1 MKKISILLAVL
12 TMLTT
17 SVTFTSCS
25 DDDKVSTT
33 ISDKELSVSVAGWT
47 NMVFVYKP
55 EGMLSSNDT
64 LIYTKTENTMSIK
77 LISDQFGVAQI
88 DNVSFTEA
96 DGVITFATAEGTMN
110 MGMPGSAKK
119 DYLCQLTS
127 GSVNTNTKE
136 MTFVFTLPSVM
147 QGTVIT
153 FKNGTAPVAKAFA
166 SATKLGGH
174 TSAKFQY
181 IPNPMVNGYD
191 TVTVTPISDNTVSVN
206 YKSNT
211 WGEVTF
217 DNVPLTIDNDNYL
230 YTSTD
235 GIASTI
241 SLTYHGNPGTYDAT
255 LKSVSISKDLKT
267 YTFLINADIMSGG
280 TTITFEEGAEI

>member
-1 MKKISILLAVL
+1 MKKCSILLAVL

-33 ISDKELSVSVAGWT
+33 ISDKEISVSVAGWT
-47 NMVFVYKP
+47 EMVFGYVP
-55 EGMLSSNDT
+55 EGMLSLNDT

-77 LISDQFGVAQI
+77 LISDQFGVARF

-96 DGVITFATAEGTMN
+96 DGVITFATTEGTMN

-119 DYLCQLTS
+119 DYDCQLTS
-127 GSVNTNTKE
+127 GSVNTNTNEIK
-136 MTFVFTLPSVM
+136 FVFTTPVM
-147 QGTVIT
+147 EGTVLT
-153 FKNGTAPVAKAFA
+153 FSNGTALVAQTFA

-191 TVTVTPISDNTVSVN
+191 TVTVTQISANEVSVN

-241 SLTYHGNPGTYDAT
+241 SLTYHGNPGTHDAT

>member
-1 MKKISILLAVL
+1 MKKIFILLAVL
-12 TMLTT
+12 TLITA
-17 SVTFTSCS
+17 SVTSCS
-25 DDDKVSTT
+25 DDDKASVSVT
-33 ISDKELSVSVAGWT
+33 DNELSVSVAGWT
-47 NMVFVYKP
+47 NMVFFYKP
-55 EGMLSSNDT
+55 EGMLSLNDT

-77 LISDQFGVAQI
+77 LISDQFGVAQF

-96 DGVITFATAEGTMN
+96 DGIITFATAEGTMN
-110 MGMPGSAKK
+110 MGMPGSVKK
-119 DYLCQLTS
+119 DYPCQLTS
-127 GSVNTNTKE
+127 GSVNTNTNE

-147 QGTVIT
+147 QGTDIT

-166 SATKLGGH
+166 TATKLGGH

-191 TVTVTPISDNTVSVN
+191 TVTVTLTSENAVKVN

-230 YTSTD
+230 YDSTD
-235 GIASTI
+235 GIASKI
-241 SLTYHGNPGTYDAT
+241 SLTYHGTSGTYDAT

-267 YTFLINADIMSGG
+267 YSFLISADIMSGG
-280 TTITFEEGAEI
+280 TTITFEQGAEI

>member
-47 NMVFVYKP
+47 EMVFGYVP
-55 EGMLSSNDT
+55 EGMLSLNDT

-77 LISDQFGVAQI
+77 LISDQFGVARF

-96 DGVITFATAEGTMN
+96 DGVITFATTEGTMN

-119 DYLCQLTS
+119 DYFCQLTS
-127 GSVNTNTKE
+127 GSVNTNTNEIK
-136 MTFVFTLPSVM
+136 FVFTTPVM
-147 QGTVIT
+147 EGTVLT
-153 FKNGTAPVAKAFA
+153 FTNGTALVAQTFA

-235 GIASTI
+235 GIASTL

>member
-12 TMLTT
+12 TLITA
-17 SVTFTSCS
+17 SVTSCS
-25 DDDKVSTT
+25 DDDKASVSVT
-33 ISDKELSVSVAGWT
+33 DNELSVSVAGWT
-47 NMVFVYKP
+47 NMAFSYKP
-55 EGMLSSNDT
+55 EGMLSLNDT

-77 LISDQFGVAQI
+77 LISDQFGVAQF

-96 DGVITFATAEGTMN
+96 DGIITFATAEGTMN
-110 MGMPGSAKK
+110 MGMPGSVKK
-119 DYLCQLTS
+119 DYPCQLTS
-127 GSVNTNTKE
+127 GSVNTNTNE
-136 MTFVFTLPSVM
+136 MTFVFTLSVM

-153 FKNGTAPVAKAFA
+153 FTNGTAPVAKAFA
-166 SATKLGGH
+166 STTKLGGH

-181 IPNPMVNGYD
+181 MPNPMVNGYD
-191 TVTVTPISDNTVSVN
+191 TVTVTLTSENAVKVN

-230 YTSTD
+230 YASTD
-235 GIASTI
+235 GIASTL